1 MKFQSTPLA
10 MMNPRLPPLVYQF
23 YLQGHSIETIE
34 NKLAIDH
41 KIFLPDDE
49 IHDIIDQMNELYF

>member
-1 MKFQSTPLA
+1 